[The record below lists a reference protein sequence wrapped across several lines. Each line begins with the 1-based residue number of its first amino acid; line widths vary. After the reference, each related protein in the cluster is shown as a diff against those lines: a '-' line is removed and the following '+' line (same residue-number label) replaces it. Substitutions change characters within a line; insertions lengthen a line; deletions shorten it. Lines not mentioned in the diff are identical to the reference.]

1 MVRSLPWVEL
11 MLQTPESR
19 IRMILRRLQA
29 DLAHLTERRR
39 EMQARL
45 TSVEQHLAGVAG
57 RLARLQ
63 GDLAAHRRSIDRL
76 EDRFAVIERRPE
88 RSETAAASLLVR
100 ACEPRGIPRSLQGH
114 ATAG

>member
-1 MVRSLPWVEL
+1 
-11 MLQTPESR
+11 MLQTSESR
-19 IRMILRRLQA
+19 IRMILCRLQA

-39 EMQARL
+39 QMQVRL
-45 TSVEQHLAGVAG
+45 TSVEQRLVGVAG

-63 GDLAAHRRSIDRL
+63 GDLAAHRRSIDCL
-76 EDRFAVIERRPE
+76 EDRFAVIGRRPE

-100 ACEPRGIPRSLQGH
+100 AYEPREIPRSLQGH

>member
-1 MVRSLPWVEL
+1 

-39 EMQARL
+39 QIQVRL
-45 TSVEQHLAGVAG
+45 TSVEQHLTGVAG

-63 GDLAAHRRSIDRL
+63 GDFAAHRRSIDRL
-76 EDRFAVIERRPE
+76 EDRLPVIGRRPE

-100 ACEPRGIPRSLQGH
+100 AHEPREFPRSLQGH